1 MAVKNYGEKFGWEID
16 VDFPSWGNTEIYVN
30 TISKG
35 YLLPGEKPKDAYWRV
50 ATRIAQRLEKPQL
63 ATKFFDYIWKGWL
76 NLATPVLSNTGTDRG
91 LAISCF
97 GIDVGD
103 IALLQAAPGV
113 IAAAEDVVDAIIAL
127 NSNANA
133 GVFTDIT
140 VNGVIQNSS
149 GVQLSLP
156 TTGGTISTEGFSIAL
171 ATALG

>member
-1 MAVKNYGEKFGWEID
+1 MADRVVNA
-16 VDFPSWGNTEIYVN
+16 SNTFE
-30 TISKG
+30 
-35 YLLPGEKPKDAYWRV
+35 EF
-50 ATRIAQRLEKPQL
+50 RLEFNEL
-63 ATKFFDYIWKGWL
+63 
-76 NLATPVLSNTGTDRG
+76 GT
-91 LAISCF
+91 
-97 GIDVGD
+97 DVGD

-113 IAAAEDVVDAIIAL
+113 ISAAEDVVDAIIAL

-149 GVQLSLP
+149 GVQLTLP

>member
-1 MAVKNYGEKFGWEID
+1 MADRVVNA
-16 VDFPSWGNTEIYVN
+16 SNTFE
-30 TISKG
+30 
-35 YLLPGEKPKDAYWRV
+35 
-50 ATRIAQRLEKPQL
+50 QFRLEFNEL
-63 ATKFFDYIWKGWL
+63 
-76 NLATPVLSNTGTDRG
+76 
-91 LAISCF
+91 